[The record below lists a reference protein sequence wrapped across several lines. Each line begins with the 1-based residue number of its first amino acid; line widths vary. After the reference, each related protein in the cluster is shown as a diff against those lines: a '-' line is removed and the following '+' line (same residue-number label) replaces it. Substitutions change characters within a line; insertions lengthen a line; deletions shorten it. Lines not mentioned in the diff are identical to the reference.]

1 MLKKK
6 LCPRAMD
13 PPTAMIDEH
22 GKLITSAQGV
32 TQLSVK
38 HYSKI
43 LENRPMLDKY
53 SKLQKDKEDLCEE
66 RVNTAKQNK
75 TPLWDKEDLEQCLS
89 I

>member
-1 MLKKK
+1 
-6 LCPRAMD
+6 MD

-43 LENRPMLDKY
+43 LENGPMLKKH
-53 SKLQKDKEDLCEE
+53 SKLQSK
-66 RVNTAKQNK
+66 
-75 TPLWDKEDLEQCLS
+75 
-89 I
+89 